1 MFRSTTIVSSF
12 EVEMNGD
19 SWIQTIRSLAMT
31 PAFRGTRLESAVGS
45 LVEVFALV
53 EIRNGDSIDLSD
65 CQLLHTNAVEDDIK

>member
-1 MFRSTTIVSSF
+1 MP
-12 EVEMNGD
+12 
-19 SWIQTIRSLAMT
+19 LA
-31 PAFRGTRLESAVGS
+31 FGGTRLESAVGS